1 MPKVAIIGGGA
12 SGMACAIAAAR
23 EGAEVHVFE
32 RADRVGKK
40 LLVTGNGR
48 CNMSNTDIMSSDYN
62 DPEFVQEAMNVLPPE
77 SVMAF
82 FEDLGVLAFE
92 EDEGRIYPY
101 SNKAATVLDMLR
113 LGMKEAGVVEHCDRE
128 VRAVAPLSRGG
139 WAVAF
144 DDDAVE
150 GFDAVVCAVGGNPSR
165 ALLPSDIAFHACTPV
180 LAALKTDTTNIKAL
194 SGIRVRA
201 RVYLDEE
208 PEDLRD
214 AWLDVVDPE
223 FEASYQGP
231 EERGEVLF
239 RDWGISGIAVF
250 DMSRYV
256 EPGQMVFLDLLPD
269 MEPQDKVDFI
279 WDQSMAHPSRTAA
292 EVMSGLLPSRVA
304 RAVVVAGG
312 LNPDEPIIAEQEA
325 VVLAMVS
332 ESFGLSVR
340 GIADPK
346 QAQVTRGG
354 FATECFDA
362 HTFECREHA
371 GLFACGEALD
381 IDGRCGGYNLHW
393 AWTSGLLAGAS
404 AAHVADAPSGALEG
418 LSLGS
423 VEGLAERARR
433 STLSGFEGGCDQRS
447 RGQRSTGKSGS
458 HAAGKRGEG
467 VRGGEKKHDGAARGA
482 SNGRGGDGRGNR
494 NGKAQPSAGASHGKG
509 GQRGSANG
517 SRSNGGNN
525 GGKGPNGRP
534 KLNLG
539 R

>member
-12 SGMACAIAAAR
+12 AGMACAIAAAR
-23 EGAEVHVFE
+23 EGAEAHVYE

-62 DPEFVQEAMNVLPPE
+62 DPEFVQEAMNALPPE
-77 SVMAF
+77 SVMVF

-144 DDDAVE
+144 ADDAVE

-279 WDQSMAHPSRTAA
+279 WEQSMAHPSRTAA

-381 IDGRCGGYNLHW
+381 VDGRCGGYNLHW

-404 AAHVADAPSGALEG
+404 AAHVEDAPEGSFEG
-418 LSLGS
+418 LSLS
-423 VEGLAERARR
+423 SAEGLAQRARR
-433 STLSGFEGGCDQRS
+433 STLSGHESGRDQRS
-447 RGQRSTGKSGS
+447 GGQRSCGKGGFRV
-458 HAAGKRGEG
+458 AGKRGEG
-467 VRGGEKKHDGAARGA
+467 ARGGEKGRDGASRGQASGRGA
-482 SNGRGGDGRGNR
+482 DARDQRGKGQNSGQR
-494 NGKAQPSAGASHGKG
+494 GKG
-509 GQRGSANG
+509 GQRSNAGAT
-517 SRSNGGNN
+517 RSNSGNN

>member
-1 MPKVAIIGGGA
+1 MRL
-12 SGMACAIAAAR
+12 CA
-23 EGAEVHVFE
+23 
-32 RADRVGKK
+32 
-40 LLVTGNGR
+40 
-48 CNMSNTDIMSSDYN
+48 
-62 DPEFVQEAMNVLPPE
+62 
-77 SVMAF
+77 
-82 FEDLGVLAFE
+82 
-92 EDEGRIYPY
+92 
-101 SNKAATVLDMLR
+101 
-113 LGMKEAGVVEHCDRE
+113 
-128 VRAVAPLSRGG
+128 LS
-139 WAVAF
+139 
-144 DDDAVE
+144 
-150 GFDAVVCAVGGNPSR
+150 GGNPSR

-223 FEASYQGP
+223 FKADYQGP

-239 RDWGISGIAVF
+239 RDWGIYGIAVF

-256 EPGQMVFLDLLPD
+256 EPGRMLSVDLLPD
-269 MEPQDKVDFI
+269 MEPARTRSI
-279 WDQSMAHPSRTAA
+279 SLGSSRMAHPSRTAA

-381 IDGRCGGYNLHW
+381 VDGRCGGYNLHW

-404 AAHVADAPSGALEG
+404 AAHVEDAPRVL
-418 LSLGS
+418 
-423 VEGLAERARR
+423 
-433 STLSGFEGGCDQRS
+433 S
-447 RGQRSTGKSGS
+447 RGFR
-458 HAAGKRGEG
+458 
-467 VRGGEKKHDGAARGA
+467 
-482 SNGRGGDGRGNR
+482 
-494 NGKAQPSAGASHGKG
+494 
-509 GQRGSANG
+509 
-517 SRSNGGNN
+517 
-525 GGKGPNGRP
+525 
-534 KLNLG
+534 
-539 R
+539 

>member
-12 SGMACAIAAAR
+12 SGMAAAIAAAR
-23 EGAEVHVFE
+23 EGAEVHLFE

-40 LLVTGNGR
+40 LLATGNGR
-48 CNMSNTDIMSSDYN
+48 CNMSNADILSSDYN
-62 DPEFVQEAMNVLPPE
+62 DPEFVQEAMNALPPE

-113 LGMKEAGVVEHCDRE
+113 LGMREAGVTEHCERE
-128 VRAVAPLSRGG
+128 VRAVAPLARGG

-144 DDDAVE
+144 ADESVE
-150 GFDAVVCAVGGNPSR
+150 GFDAVVCAIGGNPSR
-165 ALLPSDIAFHACTPV
+165 ALLPGDLEFHACQPV
-180 LAALKTDTTNIKAL
+180 LVGLKTDTTNIKAL

-201 RVYLDEE
+201 RIYLDED

-223 FEASYQGP
+223 FEASYSGP

-279 WDQSMAHPSRTAA
+279 WDQSMAHPDRTAA

-332 ESFGLSVR
+332 ESFGMAVR

-362 HTFECREHA
+362 HTFECRAHA

-381 IDGRCGGYNLHW
+381 VDGRCGGYNLHW
-393 AWTSGLLAGAS
+393 AWTSGLLAGAA
-404 AAHVADAPSGALEG
+404 AAHAQEAVGASGDG
-418 LSLGS
+418 LSIDE
-423 VEGLAERARR
+423 VPGLAERVRR
-433 STLSGFEGGCDQRS
+433 ASLSGREASHREGG
-447 RGQRSTGKSGS
+447 RGKRQPNAGEGRRGS
-458 HAAGKRGEG
+458 KAGGQGRGGEGKRG
-467 VRGGEKKHDGAARGA
+467 
-482 SNGRGGDGRGNR
+482 NR
-494 NGKAQPSAGASHGKG
+494 DG
-509 GQRGSANG
+509 GQRAGARSGSPK
-517 SRSNGGNN
+517 GGNGASRGN
-525 GGKGPNGRP
+525 SGSGGGSGKGPNGRP
-534 KLNLG
+534 KLSLG

>member
-12 SGMACAIAAAR
+12 SGMAAAIAAAR
-23 EGAEVHVFE
+23 EGAEAHVFE
-32 RADRVGKK
+32 AADRVGKK

-48 CNMSNTDIMSSDYN
+48 CNMSNADIMSSDYN
-62 DPEFVQEAMNVLPPE
+62 DPEFVQEAMNALPPE

-113 LGMKEAGVVEHCDRE
+113 LGMREAGVIEHCERE
-128 VRAVAPLSRGG
+128 VRAVGALSRGG

-144 DDDAVE
+144 ADGSVE

-165 ALLPSDIAFHACTPV
+165 ALLPEDIEFHACSPV
-180 LAALKTDTTNIKAL
+180 LVGLKTDTTNIKAL

-201 RVYLDEE
+201 RVYLDED

-223 FEASYQGP
+223 FEASYSGP

-256 EPGQMVFLDLLPD
+256 EPGQMIFLDLLPD
-269 MEPQDKVDFI
+269 MDPQDKVDFI
-279 WDQSMAHPSRTAA
+279 WDQSMAHPDRTAA

-332 ESFGLSVR
+332 ESFGLAVR
-340 GIADPK
+340 SIADPK

-354 FATECFDA
+354 FATEAFDP
-362 HTFECREHA
+362 HTFECRAHA

-381 IDGRCGGYNLHW
+381 VDGRCGGYNLHW
-393 AWTSGLLAGAS
+393 AWTSGLLAGA
-404 AAHVADAPSGALEG
+404 AATHAQETADNFEG
-418 LSLGS
+418 LSIDE
-423 VEGLAERARR
+423 VPGLAERARCAGLAGR
-433 STLSGFEGGCDQRS
+433 DGARREGGHGPRQAAKARGSKGNGQGRNGRAGEGKRS
-447 RGQRSTGKSGS
+447 PRDAGGRGGAAKSGS
-458 HAAGKRGEG
+458 PK
-467 VRGGEKKHDGAARGA
+467 
-482 SNGRGGDGRGNR
+482 
-494 NGKAQPSAGASHGKG
+494 AGAPRNNPG
-509 GQRGSANG
+509 NG
-517 SRSNGGNN
+517 HDK
-525 GGKGPNGRP
+525 GGKGSNGRP

>member
-23 EGAEVHVFE
+23 EGAEAHVFE

-48 CNMSNTDIMSSDYN
+48 CNMSNADIMSSDYN

-144 DDDAVE
+144 ADDTVE

-165 ALLPSDIAFHACTPV
+165 AVLPSDVEFHACSPV

-223 FEASYQGP
+223 FEASYSGP

-362 HTFECREHA
+362 HTFECGEHA

-381 IDGRCGGYNLHW
+381 VDGRCGGYNLHW

-404 AAHVADAPSGALEG
+404 AAHVEDAPEGSFEG
-418 LSLGS
+418 LSLSS
-423 VEGLAERARR
+423 VEGLAQRARR
-433 STLSGFEGGCDQRS
+433 STLSGHEGGRDQRT
-447 RGQRSTGKSGS
+447 RGQRSAGKGGF
-458 HAAGKRGEG
+458 HATGKRGEG
-467 VRGGEKKHDGAARGA
+467 VRGSEKKHDGASRGSSNARG
-482 SNGRGGDGRGNR
+482 SDGRGNR
-494 NGKAQPSAGASHGKG
+494 NGKAQSTAGGSYGKG
-509 GQRGSANG
+509 GQRGGAK
-517 SRSNGGNN
+517 GGNN

>member
-1 MPKVAIIGGGA
+1 
-12 SGMACAIAAAR
+12 
-23 EGAEVHVFE
+23 
-32 RADRVGKK
+32 
-40 LLVTGNGR
+40 
-48 CNMSNTDIMSSDYN
+48 MSNADIMSSDYN
-62 DPEFVQEAMNVLPPE
+62 DPEFVQEAMNALPPE

-113 LGMKEAGVVEHCDRE
+113 LGMREAGVVEHCERE
-128 VRAVAPLSRGG
+128 VRAAAPLSQGG

-144 DDDAVE
+144 ADGAVE

-165 ALLPSDIAFHACTPV
+165 ALLPDDIAFHACQPV
-180 LAALKTDTTNIKAL
+180 LVGLKTDTTNIKAL

-201 RVYLDEE
+201 RVYLDED

-223 FEASYQGP
+223 FEASYSGP

-279 WDQSMAHPSRTAA
+279 WDQSMAHPTRTAA

-346 QAQVTRGG
+346 QAQVMRGG
-354 FATECFDA
+354 FATEAFDA
-362 HTFECREHA
+362 QTFECDSHA
-371 GLFACGEALD
+371 GLFVCGEALD
-381 IDGRCGGYNLHW
+381 VDGRCGGYNLHW
-393 AWTSGLLAGAS
+393 AWTSGLLAGAA
-404 AAHVADAPSGALEG
+404 AAHVQESAQKFED
-418 LSLGS
+418 LSLGG
-423 VEGLAERARR
+423 VPGLADRVRRA
-433 STLSGFEGGCDQRS
+433 SLSVREGGHREGGRSQHRASAGNDS
-447 RGQRSTGKSGS
+447 RGGKESGQGRGGRSGE
-458 HAAGKRGEG
+458 GKRASRNGAQ
-467 VRGGEKKHDGAARGA
+467 RGGSSKGTPRGNA
-482 SNGRGGDGRGNR
+482 SNG
-494 NGKAQPSAGASHGKG
+494 HGKG
-509 GQRGSANG
+509 S
-517 SRSNGGNN
+517 SNN

>member
-1 MPKVAIIGGGA
+1 M
-12 SGMACAIAAAR
+12 
-23 EGAEVHVFE
+23 
-32 RADRVGKK
+32 
-40 LLVTGNGR
+40 
-48 CNMSNTDIMSSDYN
+48 
-62 DPEFVQEAMNVLPPE
+62 
-77 SVMAF
+77 
-82 FEDLGVLAFE
+82 
-92 EDEGRIYPY
+92 
-101 SNKAATVLDMLR
+101 
-113 LGMKEAGVVEHCDRE
+113 
-128 VRAVAPLSRGG
+128 
-139 WAVAF
+139 
-144 DDDAVE
+144 
-150 GFDAVVCAVGGNPSR
+150 CAVGGNPSR

-279 WDQSMAHPSRTAA
+279 WEQSMAHPSRTAA

-381 IDGRCGGYNLHW
+381 VDGRCGGYNLHW

-404 AAHVADAPSGALEG
+404 AAMSKMLPRVLSRGFRWARSKVWRNALVAQRFRAMKAVATSVRAASARAAKAAFVLPANAATAYAAAKRGAMRRP
-418 LSLGS
+418 
-423 VEGLAERARR
+423 AARR
-433 STLSGFEGGCDQRS
+433 AVEAPMRATSVAKARTVAS
-447 RGQRSTGKSGS
+447 
-458 HAAGKRGEG
+458 
-467 VRGGEKKHDGAARGA
+467 AARVA
-482 SNGRGGDGRGNR
+482 SEAMLAPLVP
-494 NGKAQPSAGASHGKG
+494 KAATMA
-509 GQRGSANG
+509 
-517 SRSNGGNN
+517 
-525 GGKGPNGRP
+525 GKGPTGARS
-534 KLNLG
+534 
-539 R
+539 

>member
-1 MPKVAIIGGGA
+1 
-12 SGMACAIAAAR
+12 
-23 EGAEVHVFE
+23 
-32 RADRVGKK
+32 
-40 LLVTGNGR
+40 
-48 CNMSNTDIMSSDYN
+48 
-62 DPEFVQEAMNVLPPE
+62 MNALPPE

-144 DDDAVE
+144 ADDAVE

-269 MEPQDKVDFI
+269 MEPQDKVDFLGAVHGASEPYRCRS
-279 WDQSMAHPSRTAA
+279 DERPFALSR
-292 EVMSGLLPSRVA
+292 GA
-304 RAVVVAGG
+304 RPVVVAGG

-381 IDGRCGGYNLHW
+381 VDGRCGGYNLHW

-404 AAHVADAPSGALEG
+404 RGPC
-418 LSLGS
+418 
-423 VEGLAERARR
+423 RR
-433 STLSGFEGGCDQRS
+433 CPRGFF
-447 RGQRSTGKSGS
+447 
-458 HAAGKRGEG
+458 
-467 VRGGEKKHDGAARGA
+467 RGA
-482 SNGRGGDGRGNR
+482 FAEFGRRF
-494 NGKAQPSAGASHGKG
+494 GAT
-509 GQRGSANG
+509 
-517 SRSNGGNN
+517 RSSLNAF
-525 GGKGPNGRP
+525 GP
-534 KLNLG
+534 
-539 R
+539 

>member
-12 SGMACAIAAAR
+12 AGMACAIAAAR
-23 EGAEVHVFE
+23 EGAEAHVYE

-62 DPEFVQEAMNVLPPE
+62 DPEFVQEAMNALPPE

-144 DDDAVE
+144 ADDAVE

-165 ALLPSDIAFHACTPV
+165 TLLPSDIAFHACTPV

-231 EERGEVLF
+231 
-239 RDWGISGIAVF
+239 
-250 DMSRYV
+250 
-256 EPGQMVFLDLLPD
+256 D

-279 WDQSMAHPSRTAA
+279 WEQSMAHPSRTAA

-340 GIADPK
+340 GIA
-346 QAQVTRGG
+346 
-354 FATECFDA
+354 
-362 HTFECREHA
+362 RERRRPR
-371 GLFACGEALD
+371 L
-381 IDGRCGGYNLHW
+381 
-393 AWTSGLLAGAS
+393 AW
-404 AAHVADAPSGALEG
+404 
-418 LSLGS
+418 
-423 VEGLAERARR
+423 R
-433 STLSGFEGGCDQRS
+433 
-447 RGQRSTGKSGS
+447 
-458 HAAGKRGEG
+458 
-467 VRGGEKKHDGAARGA
+467 
-482 SNGRGGDGRGNR
+482 
-494 NGKAQPSAGASHGKG
+494 
-509 GQRGSANG
+509 
-517 SRSNGGNN
+517 
-525 GGKGPNGRP
+525 
-534 KLNLG
+534 
-539 R
+539 

>member
-12 SGMACAIAAAR
+12 AGMACAIAAAR
-23 EGAEVHVFE
+23 EGAEAHVYE

-144 DDDAVE
+144 ADDAVE

-201 RVYLDEE
+201 RVYLDED

-279 WDQSMAHPSRTAA
+279 WEQSMAHPSRTAA

-381 IDGRCGGYNLHW
+381 VDGRCGGYNLHW

-404 AAHVADAPSGALEG
+404 AAHVEDVPEGSFEG

-423 VEGLAERARR
+423 VEGLAQRARR
-433 STLSGFEGGCDQRS
+433 STLSGHEGGRDQRS
-447 RGQRSTGKSGS
+447 GGQRSCGKGGFRV
-458 HAAGKRGEG
+458 AGKRGDG
-467 VRGGEKKHDGAARGA
+467 ARGGEQGRDGASRGQASGRGA
-482 SNGRGGDGRGNR
+482 DARDQRGKGQNSGQR
-494 NGKAQPSAGASHGKG
+494 GKG
-509 GQRGSANG
+509 GQRSNTGAT
-517 SRSNGGNN
+517 RSNGGNN

>member
-12 SGMACAIAAAR
+12 SGMAAAIAVAR
-23 EGAEVHVFE
+23 EGAEAHLFE

-48 CNMSNTDIMSSDYN
+48 CNMSNADIMGSDYN
-62 DPEFVQEAMNVLPPE
+62 DPEFVQEAMNALPPE

-113 LGMKEAGVVEHCDRE
+113 LGMREAGVAEYCEHE
-128 VRAVAPLSRGG
+128 VRAVAPLPQGG

-144 DDDAVE
+144 ADGAVE

-165 ALLPSDIAFHACTPV
+165 ALLPSDVEFHACSPV
-180 LAALKTDTTNIKAL
+180 LVGLKTDTTNIKSL

-201 RVYLDEE
+201 RVYLDED

-223 FEASYQGP
+223 FEASYSGP

-256 EPGQMVFLDLLPD
+256 QPGQMVFLDLLPD

-279 WDQSMAHPSRTAA
+279 WDQSMAHPERTAA

-332 ESFGLSVR
+332 ESFGLTVR

-354 FATECFDA
+354 FATGCFDS
-362 HTFECREHA
+362 HTFECHA
-371 GLFACGEALD
+371 HKGLFVCGEALD
-381 IDGRCGGYNLHW
+381 VDGRCGGYNLHW
-393 AWTSGLLAGAS
+393 AWTSGLLAGAA
-404 AAHVADAPSGALEG
+404 AAHAQEAMGDPGE
-418 LSLGS
+418 LS
-423 VEGLAERARR
+423 VDEVPGLAERVQRVGALGREGNHREDGR
-433 STLSGFEGGCDQRS
+433 SSRQAGLGNGS
-447 RGQRSTGKSGS
+447 RGGKGNGR
-458 HAAGKRGEG
+458 ARNARDGEGKR
-467 VRGGEKKHDGAARGA
+467 
-482 SNGRGGDGRGNR
+482 S
-494 NGKAQPSAGASHGKG
+494 PHGG
-509 GQRGSANG
+509 GQRGSNAK
-517 SRSNGGNN
+517 GGLPKGNAPRGN
-525 GGKGPNGRP
+525 AQAGRGKGDFGDGGKGSNGRP

>member
-12 SGMACAIAAAR
+12 AGMACAIAAAR
-23 EGAEVHVFE
+23 EGAEAHVYE

-62 DPEFVQEAMNVLPPE
+62 DPEFVQEAMNALPPE

-144 DDDAVE
+144 ADDAVE

-239 RDWGISGIAVF
+239 RDWHFRHCCVRYVSLCRARSNGISRPSARYGAARQGRFYLGAVHGASEPYRCRSDERPF
-250 DMSRYV
+250 ALSRGARRGGCGRFEPRRAYYRRAGGRGFGHGFMSR
-256 EPGQMVFLDLLPD
+256 
-269 MEPQDKVDFI
+269 
-279 WDQSMAHPSRTAA
+279 
-292 EVMSGLLPSRVA
+292 SG
-304 RAVVVAGG
+304 
-312 LNPDEPIIAEQEA
+312 
-325 VVLAMVS
+325 
-332 ESFGLSVR
+332 SVR

-381 IDGRCGGYNLHW
+381 VDGRCGGYNLHW

-404 AAHVADAPSGALEG
+404 AAHVEDAPEGSFEG
-418 LSLGS
+418 LSLSS
-423 VEGLAERARR
+423 VEGLAQRARH
-433 STLSGFEGGCDQRS
+433 STLSGHEGGRDQRS
-447 RGQRSTGKSGS
+447 CGKGGFRV
-458 HAAGKRGEG
+458 AGKRGDG
-467 VRGGEKKHDGAARGA
+467 TRGGEKGRDGASRGQASGRGA
-482 SNGRGGDGRGNR
+482 DARDQRGKGQNSGQR
-494 NGKAQPSAGASHGKG
+494 GKG
-509 GQRGSANG
+509 GQRSNAGAT
-517 SRSNGGNN
+517 RSNGGNN

>member
-12 SGMACAIAAAR
+12 AGMACAIAAAR
-23 EGAEVHVFE
+23 EGAEAHVYE

-62 DPEFVQEAMNVLPPE
+62 DPEFVQEAMNALPPE

-144 DDDAVE
+144 ADDAVE

-279 WDQSMAHPSRTAA
+279 WEQSMAHPSRTAA

-325 VVLAMVS
+325 VVWPWFLSRSGFPCAALPTRSRRRLRAAVS
-332 ESFGLSVR
+332 RRNVS
-340 GIADPK
+340 
-346 QAQVTRGG
+346 TRIP
-354 FATECFDA
+354 
-362 HTFECREHA
+362 
-371 GLFACGEALD
+371 L
-381 IDGRCGGYNLHW
+381 NV
-393 AWTSGLLAGAS
+393 AS
-404 AAHVADAPSGALEG
+404 MPAFSRA
-418 LSLGS
+418 
-423 VEGLAERARR
+423 ARR
-433 STLSGFEGGCDQRS
+433 LTLMVAAAATTCIGLGRAACLRALPRPMSKMPPRVLS
-447 RGQRSTGKSGS
+447 RGFR
-458 HAAGKRGEG
+458 
-467 VRGGEKKHDGAARGA
+467 
-482 SNGRGGDGRGNR
+482 
-494 NGKAQPSAGASHGKG
+494 
-509 GQRGSANG
+509 
-517 SRSNGGNN
+517 
-525 GGKGPNGRP
+525 
-534 KLNLG
+534 
-539 R
+539 

>member
-12 SGMACAIAAAR
+12 AGMACAIAAAR
-23 EGAEVHVFE
+23 EGAEAHVFE

-48 CNMSNTDIMSSDYN
+48 CNMSNADIMSSDYN

-144 DDDAVE
+144 ADDAVE

-304 RAVVVAGG
+304 RAVVVAG
-312 LNPDEPIIAEQEA
+312 
-325 VVLAMVS
+325 
-332 ESFGLSVR
+332 
-340 GIADPK
+340 
-346 QAQVTRGG
+346 
-354 FATECFDA
+354 
-362 HTFECREHA
+362 
-371 GLFACGEALD
+371 
-381 IDGRCGGYNLHW
+381 
-393 AWTSGLLAGAS
+393 AS
-404 AAHVADAPSGALEG
+404 AAHVEDAPEGSFEG
-418 LSLGS
+418 LSLSS
-423 VEGLAERARR
+423 VEGLAQRARR
-433 STLSGFEGGCDQRS
+433 SSLSGHEGGRDQRPH
-447 RGQRSTGKSGS
+447 GPRSG
-458 HAAGKRGEG
+458 GKRGDG
-467 VRGGEKKHDGAARGA
+467 ARGGEKKRDGAPRGQASGRGA
-482 SNGRGGDGRGNR
+482 DARNQRGKGQSGGQR
-494 NGKAQPSAGASHGKG
+494 GKG
-509 GQRGSANG
+509 GQRSNAGA